1 MGLAMA
7 DGGEW
12 QVVDRRAKGP
22 ERSGGSQAHKATR
35 KSTALSPKEQYGA
48 RDPPRVRAS
57 SALLSITSRGCAP
70 LGGDANKL
78 CVSPR
83 VACRSAPLPP
93 LCGPRVAC
101 LACSGPRYKTEHAL
115 LRRKIFVGG
124 IGPLGERDI
133 SAFFSKHGEIETVE
147 VLRGRDKQPRG
158 FSFIIFKRA
167 ETVDKL
173 VATRFFEIG
182 NRAVEVMLLC
192 LCLLHVALF
201 ERGCGNPRTSRLCAR
216 LHELTQRS
224 VLSLAWH
231 VRSILCM

>member
-83 VACRSAPLPP
+83 VACRSHRFP
-93 LCGPRVAC
+93 LCAAHASHVW
-101 LACSGPRYKTEHAL
+101 LAQGRGTRPSMPYCGARYLSGALDRSASGISQRSSPSTVKSRLSKCSEEGTSSR
-115 LRRKIFVGG
+115 GG
-124 IGPLGERDI
+124 FR
-133 SAFFSKHGEIETVE
+133 SSF
-147 VLRGRDKQPRG
+147 LRGPKPWTSWSRRD
-158 FSFIIFKRA
+158 
-167 ETVDKL
+167 
-173 VATRFFEIG
+173 
-182 NRAVEVMLLC
+182 
-192 LCLLHVALF
+192 
-201 ERGCGNPRTSRLCAR
+201 
-216 LHELTQRS
+216 
-224 VLSLAWH
+224 SL
-231 VRSILCM
+231 R